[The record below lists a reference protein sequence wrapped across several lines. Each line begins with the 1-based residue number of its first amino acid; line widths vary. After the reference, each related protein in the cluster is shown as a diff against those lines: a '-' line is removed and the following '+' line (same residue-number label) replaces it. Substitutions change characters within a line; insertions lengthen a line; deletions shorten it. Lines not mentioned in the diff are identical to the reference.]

1 MKRIYILFGVVFAAW
16 LAVACGR
23 KGDTAQVITVSIEPQ
38 RYLLER
44 IVGDAAEVNSLL
56 SSGDNP
62 ENFDPSMSTIL
73 SLGKS
78 RAYFLIG
85 NLGFE
90 QAMASRIREANPS
103 LSMIDSS
110 KGVSLLHGTHGECH
124 VDHVHAH
131 SDIDPHVWSSARN
144 ARIIARNMYM
154 AMVEIDP
161 DNRALYTANYEALDQ
176 SLDSLD
182 RAIGDILAGHTGEAF
197 MVWHPSLSYF
207 ADDYG
212 LEQIAVG
219 AENKEMSV
227 RDMKQVIEHAREH
240 KAKVLFLQ
248 PEYDGNRS
256 AALNTE
262 IGAKTVTINPL
273 GYDLPGELLRIA
285 NAIAGDSDNGNDAT
299 E

>member
-1 MKRIYILFGVVFAAW
+1 MKGTAKILILAGVAA
-16 LAVACGR
+16 LSACSHRDQGR
-23 KGDTAQVITVSIEPQ
+23 PTLTVSIEPQ

-90 QAMASRIREANPS
+90 QAMASRIREANPT
-103 LSMIDSS
+103 LSMVDSS
-110 KGVSLLHGTHGECH
+110 KGVKVLHGTHGDCNI
-124 VDHVHAH
+124 DHVHAH

-161 DNRALYTANYEALDQ
+161 DNRDLYTSNYEALDQ

-182 RAIGDILAGHTGEAF
+182 HAISDILAAHTGEAF

-219 AENKEMSV
+219 AENKELSV
-227 RDMKQVIEHAREH
+227 RDMKEVIEHAREH

-256 AALNTE
+256 ATLNSE
-262 IGAKTVTINPL
+262 IGAATVTINPL
-273 GYDLPGELLRIA
+273 GYDLPGELLKIA
-285 NAIAGDSDNGNDAT
+285 NAIASDYSDESNAT